1 MFYLSPFSSL
11 SVSILE
17 APLNR
22 QSYRNG
28 RRSGE
33 CKTGVWGGYVCQCV
47 PVYGLVWTSETS
59 ETSGLVWTS
68 ESVKLGWGGIRVP
81 VCGLLM
87 ARGIYWV

>member
-1 MFYLSPFSSL
+1 MDNLLNPLNHQDNSKEGAWFFTMIVFIEYTVSYLSPFSSL

-33 CKTGVWGGYVCQCV
+33 CKTGVGGDTCAS
-47 PVYGLVWTSETS
+47 VWTSD
-59 ETSGLVWTS
+59 GAGDL
-68 ESVKLGWGGIRVP
+68 LGVNQ
-81 VCGLLM
+81 
-87 ARGIYWV
+87 

>member
-1 MFYLSPFSSL
+1 MYTVSYLSPFSSL

-33 CKTGVWGGYVCQCV
+33 CKTGV
-47 PVYGLVWTSETS
+47 
-59 ETSGLVWTS
+59 
-68 ESVKLGWGGIRVP
+68 GGIRVP
-81 VCGLLM
+81 MCGLVCASVWTSGLV
-87 ARGIYWV
+87 APRGADMKFVKLFTLADF